1 MDFLTGGTQIALWV
15 LREVPERVVPERAA
29 DERAIQH
36 LSRSNTMKASLIT
49 KLGLCLVV
57 GCSLTHSSEA
67 AGLLVA
73 DGGFGGVLKI
83 EEHDVRVTINNGIAV
98 TRVTQVFR
106 NTEDRQLEALYTFPV
121 PQGASVSNFS
131 MWINGKEMVGEVLEK
146 KRARKIYESYK
157 QTRRDPGLLEQT
169 DYKTFEMRI
178 FPIAGGAKQRVEITY
193 YQELNFDHD
202 RVTYVYPLATT
213 TRRGLDSRTTGKF
226 ALTLEAKSEIPI
238 VATDSPSHADDFVIV
253 NHTPAYVQASLETR
267 QGDLNRDVVL
277 SYAVARPHT
286 GMDIITSKPAEDDG
300 YLCLTVTAGEE
311 LNKPDQGM
319 DYVFI
324 LDISGSMGHDGKMRL
339 SRESIAA
346 FIDELGDQD
355 RFEVIAFNVA
365 PSKLFGQLTPWTDDS
380 RQQSQTFLSS
390 QQARGGTVLHPAVTT
405 AYQYGDPDRQLN
417 VIILSDGMTEQQ
429 ERSELLQLITARPS
443 NAKVFCI
450 GVGNEVNRP
459 LLNQLATDAGG
470 LASFISHGDN
480 FPRQAQA
487 FRRKLTR
494 PVASDVRIR
503 FEGVDVYDVVP
514 QVLPNLY
521 HGSPVRLYARYRGAG
536 PAEVRIEAE
545 VNGTALNQA
554 ITVELP
560 RRNDDNPEI
569 ERMWAWHKID
579 RLSTAARPAGN
590 DQSVIDDIVAL
601 GEEYSIVTQH
611 TSFIVLENDA
621 EYRRWKIDRRNLL
634 RIARDRQAQSRTTEK
649 LARLRKQAL
658 SQQTALPTAKPQPAA
673 VPQPAPSNVP
683 VARRDARPVP
693 VNAPAAPRSNRG
705 FDINVPNL
713 GGGGAFDPITGM
725 LVLSLAGLGLG
736 AGSRRQR
743 T

>member
-1 MDFLTGGTQIALWV
+1 
-15 LREVPERVVPERAA
+15 
-29 DERAIQH
+29 
-36 LSRSNTMKASLIT
+36 MKASLIT
-49 KLGLCLVV
+49 KLGVCLVV
-57 GCSLTHSSEA
+57 GCCLTNSSQA

-131 MWINGKEMVGEVLEK
+131 MWINGKEMIGEVLEK

-157 QTRRDPGLLEQT
+157 RTRRDPGLLEQT

-178 FPIAGGAKQRVEITY
+178 FPIAGGAQQRVEITY

-202 RVTYVYPLATT
+202 RATYVYPLATT

-226 ALTLEAKSEIPI
+226 ALTLEAKSEVPI
-238 VATDSPSHADDFVIV
+238 VATDSPSHTDDFVIV
-253 NHTPAYVQASLETR
+253 NHTPEYVQASLETR

-286 GMDIITSKPAEDDG
+286 GMDIITSKPSGDDG
-300 YLCLTVTAGEE
+300 YLCLTITAGEE
-311 LNKPDQGM
+311 LNKRDQGM

-324 LDISGSMGHDGKMRL
+324 LDISGSMAHDGKMRM
-339 SRESIAA
+339 SRESIGA
-346 FIDELGDQD
+346 FIEELGDQD

-365 PSKLFGQLTPWTDDS
+365 PTKLFGQLTPWTDDA
-380 RQQSQTFLSS
+380 RKQSQTFLSS

-417 VIILSDGMTEQQ
+417 VVILSDGMTEQQ

-480 FPRQAQA
+480 FDRQAQA

-494 PVASDVRIR
+494 PVASDVRINID
-503 FEGVDVYDVVP
+503 GVDVYDVIP
-514 QVLPNLY
+514 KALPNLY
-521 HGSPVRLYARYRGAG
+521 YGSPVRLYARYRGAG

-545 VNGTALNQA
+545 VNGTPLNQA

-560 RRNDDNPEI
+560 QRNDENPEI

-579 RLSTAARPAGN
+579 RLSADARRAGN
-590 DQSVIDDIVAL
+590 DQSVINDIVAL

-634 RIARDRQAQSRTTEK
+634 RIGRDRQAQSQTREK

-658 SQQTALPTAKPQPAA
+658 SQQASLPAVKPDQSQAA
-673 VPQPAPSNVP
+673 PQAERKVP
-683 VARRDARPVP
+683 VTRRDARPVTINP
-693 VNAPAAPRSNRG
+693 PSAPRSNRG
-705 FDINVPNL
+705 FNIDLPNL
-713 GGGGAFDPITGM
+713 GGGGAFDPMTGM
-725 LVLSLAGLGLG
+725 LVLSLAGLGFG
-736 AGSRRQR
+736 AGSRQKRS
-743 T
+743 

>member
-1 MDFLTGGTQIALWV
+1 MNRIVGRALSVCLIVGT
-15 LREVPERVVPERAA
+15 
-29 DERAIQH
+29 
-36 LSRSNTMKASLIT
+36 SLAT
-49 KLGLCLVV
+49 
-57 GCSLTHSSEA
+57 STQA

-83 EEHDVRVTINNGIAV
+83 EEHDVHVVINNGIAV

-106 NTEDRQLEALYTFPV
+106 NTENRQVEALYTFPV

-146 KRARKIYESYK
+146 KRAREIYESYK

-178 FPIAGGAKQRVEITY
+178 FPIAAGAEQRVEITY

-202 RVTYVYPLATT
+202 RATYVYPLATT

-226 ALTLEAKSEIPI
+226 ALSLDAKSEIPI
-238 VATDSPSHADDFVIV
+238 VDTDSPSHADDFVIV
-253 NHTPAYVQASLETR
+253 NHTPEYMQASLETR
-267 QGDLNRDVVL
+267 EGDLNRDVVL
-277 SYAVARPHT
+277 SYAVSRPHT
-286 GMDIITSKPAEDDG
+286 GMDIITSKSTEDDG

-311 LNKPDQGM
+311 LNNLKQGM

-324 LDISGSMGHDGKMRL
+324 LDISGSMAHDGKMRL
-339 SRESIAA
+339 SRESIGA
-346 FIDELGDQD
+346 FIEELGDED

-365 PSKLFGQLTPWTDDS
+365 PKKLFGELTPWTADA
-380 RQQSQTFLSS
+380 REQSLNFLKS

-417 VIILSDGMTEQQ
+417 VVILSDGMTEQK
-429 ERSELLQLITARPS
+429 ERAELLQLITARPS

-470 LASFISHGDN
+470 LAAFISQGDN
-480 FPRQAQA
+480 FLRQAKA

-503 FEGVDVYDVVP
+503 IDGVEVYDMVP
-514 QVLPNLY
+514 KQLPNLY
-521 HGSPVRLYARYRGAG
+521 YGSPVRLYARYRGAG
-536 PAEVRIEAE
+536 AAEVQIDAE
-545 VNGTALNQA
+545 VNGAPLNQTIA
-554 ITVELP
+554 VELP
-560 RRNDDNPEI
+560 KQNDENPEI
-569 ERMWAWHKID
+569 ERMWAWHKIAG
-579 RLSTAARPAGN
+579 LQAAGASAGDPTSAIN
-590 DQSVIDDIVAL
+590 DIVAL

-634 RIARDRQAQSRTTEK
+634 RIARDRQAQAQTSQQ
-649 LARLRKQAL
+649 LAQLRKQAM
-658 SQQTALPTAKPQPAA
+658 SKQASAPTAKPEPAQTA
-673 VPQPAPSNVP
+673 PQDSNNTQVANRNPSP
-683 VARRDARPVP
+683 VRANRPT
-693 VNAPAAPRSNRG
+693 PRSSNRG
-705 FDINVPNL
+705 FDIQLPGSGGGP

-725 LVLSLAGLGLG
+725 WVLGLAGLGLG
-736 AGSRRQR
+736 AGRRR
-743 T
+743 KRS